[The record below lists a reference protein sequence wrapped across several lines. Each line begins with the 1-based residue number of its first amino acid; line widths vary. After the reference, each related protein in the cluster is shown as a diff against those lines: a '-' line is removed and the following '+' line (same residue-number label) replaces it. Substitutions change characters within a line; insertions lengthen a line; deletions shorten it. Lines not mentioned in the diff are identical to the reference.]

1 MPTPTSDLTRDV
13 PVRVVLFRSLYE
25 TNVGSVSRV
34 MSNMGADQL
43 ILVDRK
49 CSLTFKAQQAA
60 ATGQSALQGRTELKT
75 LQEYV
80 DSSPG
85 TLKIAFTCRD
95 GKTRQVKPFTEA
107 LAQIPFLLEGRY
119 PLSESPTAI
128 DLIFGPEDAGLSC
141 EEVDAAHLACSLQ
154 TFGRNTSLNLSH
166 AVLMG
171 IYLLQTHLSATT
183 NESIHTSSTAAA
195 AAPVTTEDAYAFPD
209 EALKTWIWETG
220 FDVVDRPIN
229 AYTIMKRWL
238 LRGLPTSKE
247 NRILDTVLRQGVRK
261 MQEYNSSRRE
271 RGLTAGFVK
280 KAPSELLSDLND
292 TSEH

>member
-1 MPTPTSDLTRDV
+1 MPTSTSDLTRNV

-49 CSLTFKAQQAA
+49 CSLTFKSQQAA
-60 ATGQSALQGRTELKT
+60 ATGQAALQGRTEVNS
-75 LQEYV
+75 LQDYL
-80 DSSPG
+80 DASPG
-85 TLKIAFTCRD
+85 TLKIAFTARD

-107 LAQIPFLLEGRY
+107 LQRIPELLEGRY
-119 PLSESPTAI
+119 PLAESPTAI

-141 EEVDAAHLACSLQ
+141 EEVDAAHMACSLR
-154 TFGRNTSLNLSH
+154 TFGRNSSLNLSH

-171 IYLLQTHLSATT
+171 IYLLQEHLASTT
-183 NESIHTSSTAAA
+183 NEAVHASAPSVPAAD
-195 AAPVTTEDAYAFPD
+195 EAYAFPD

-229 AYTIMKRWL
+229 AYTITKRWL

-247 NRILDTVLRQGVRK
+247 NRILETVLRQGIRK

-271 RGLTAGFVK
+271 RGLSAGFAAK
-280 KAPSELLSDLND
+280 KQQPSELLGDQNETSD
-292 TSEH
+292 H